1 MKNIFL
7 SAFLIITAAVLS
19 LVFCSCGKTPEN
31 NTTTSPTTAQ
41 QYIGTVPSGV
51 DLFDDETDKADDG
64 QTVAPNEPYDS
75 DVSGNN
81 NGDKTAVSS
90 GNSAVTAAKST
101 DKASA
106 ANQTAKATTSKAASA
121 KATTTKAAV
130 TTSAKTE
137 KANVYDPAMPDIF

>member
-1 MKNIFL
+1 MKKTAIF
-7 SAFLIITAAVLS
+7 IITAAVLS
-19 LVFCSCGKTPEN
+19 LIMCSCGGKTPEN
-31 NTTTSPTTAQ
+31 GTTTSPTTAQ
-41 QYIGTVPSGV
+41 QYVDTVPSGA
-51 DLFDDETDKADDG
+51 DIFDETDKTANG

-81 NGDKTAVSS
+81 NGDKTAATS

-106 ANQTAKATTSKAASA
+106 SNPTVKATTP
-121 KATTTKAAV
+121 KATS

-137 KANVYDPAMPDIF
+137 KANIYDPAMPDIF

>member
-1 MKNIFL
+1 MKKTAIF
-7 SAFLIITAAVLS
+7 IITAAVLS
-19 LVFCSCGKTPEN
+19 LIMCSCGGKTPEN
-31 NTTTSPTTAQ
+31 GTTTSPTTAQ
-41 QYIGTVPSGV
+41 QYIATVPSGA
-51 DLFDDETDKADDG
+51 DIFDETDKTANG
-64 QTVAPNEPYDS
+64 QTVAPNEPYDR

-81 NGDKTAVSS
+81 NGDKTAATS

-106 ANQTAKATTSKAASA
+106 VNQTAKATASKAASA

-137 KANVYDPAMPDIF
+137 KANIYDPAMPDIF